1 MQIVLTVVGAY
12 LGVCALL
19 WAFQEKLIFFP
30 RSVGHSPPNPP
41 AEPIEID
48 RGAAMLRGWVVN
60 AASGGPLIV
69 YFGGNAEEVS
79 RNIDNWA
86 ERRATTVLVNY
97 RGYGDSTGKPGETA
111 LRGDAIAISAWAR
124 RRFPDRP
131 LVLFGQSLG
140 SGIAV
145 LASPTVRPHA
155 LILISPYRSVEH
167 IARRTLPL
175 VPVRTLLR
183 HRFDAQTAADDLPRT
198 LVLASPR
205 DEIIGFKE
213 NEAMVESIN
222 ASAKQPVEFRT
233 FRLSH
238 NRFFNHPPVWQAVDE
253 FLGTVKSKRR
263 EDDGQ
268 PAVP

>member
-12 LGVCALL
+12 LGVCGLL
-19 WAFQEKLIFFP
+19 WAFQERLIFYP
-30 RSVGHSPPNPP
+30 RSIHHPPPNPP

-48 RGAAMLRGWVVN
+48 RGAAILRGWVVN

-86 ERRATTVLVNY
+86 ARQATTVLVNY
-97 RGYGDSTGKPGETA
+97 RGYGDSTGKPGEPA
-111 LRGDAIAISAWAR
+111 LRGDAIAISEWAR
-124 RRFPDRP
+124 GRFPDRP

-145 LASPTVRPHA
+145 LASPRVKPA
-155 LILISPYRSVEH
+155 AVILISPYRSVEH
-167 IARRTLPL
+167 VARRTLPL

-183 HRFDAQTAADDLPRT
+183 HRFDAETAVAHLPRT

-205 DEIIGFKE
+205 DEVIGFKE
-213 NEAMVESIN
+213 NEAMIDAIN
-222 ASAKQPVEFRT
+222 AGTGGVVELKT

-238 NRFFNHPPVWQAVDE
+238 NQFFNHPPVWQAVDE
-253 FLGTVKSKRR
+253 FLETV
-263 EDDGQ
+263 DDRADNGQ
-268 PAVP
+268 YPVP